1 MPINCVYDASDLSL
15 KKALIKFA
23 IANKVLHK
31 TDQPDEAI
39 LTSCDEGVVL
49 RNAVRDKS
57 I

>member
-1 MPINCVYDASDLSL
+1 MPIHGFYDASDLSL

-31 TDQPDEAI
+31 TDQPNEAI
-39 LTSCDEGVVL
+39 LTSCDKGVVL
-49 RNAVRDKS
+49 RNAVRNKS